1 MELAPEPH
9 AQEEGAPRPDSGA
22 GGDGDGDGPDSR
34 AVEPTTSGSALMAE
48 GVPPADAGVDTGR
61 APETEPEPKPLVRT
75 RLVAAQ
81 QRLAFAGLL
90 IDRLVQEV
98 ANLHANQDLLERVA
112 DALPPTTHGDLIEL
126 VRNHDVHGVR
136 ALLSDRDALFI
147 VPGDV
152 VLEAAALVDD
162 DGGSKVHLL
171 RDLLGFQ
178 TTLDSGGLLQLLAE
192 ATANGDVHIV
202 RDIVNHIVSG
212 RPTETAEKFA
222 VPFDTLLLADQLGD
236 SSARIHIHRELERL
250 ATHVHGPVPPSG

>member
-1 MELAPEPH
+1 MQAGH
-9 AQEEGAPRPDSGA
+9 AWHAWPASG
-22 GGDGDGDGPDSR
+22 GQ
-34 AVEPTTSGSALMAE
+34 
-48 GVPPADAGVDTGR
+48 
-61 APETEPEPKPLVRT
+61 LVRT

-90 IDRLVQEV
+90 IDRLAQEV

-126 VRNHDVHGVR
+126 VRTHDVHGVR
-136 ALLSDRDALFI
+136 ALLSGRDALFI

-178 TTLDSGGLLQLLAE
+178 TTLDSVGLLQLLAE

-202 RDIVNHIVSG
+202 RDIVKHIVSG
-212 RPTETAEKFA
+212 RPTEAAEEFA
-222 VPFDTLLLADQLGD
+222 VPFATLLVDLLDLLGD
-236 SSARIHIHRELERL
+236 SSASMHIHRELEKL
-250 ATHVHGPVPPSG
+250 ATHVHGE